1 MRYLGTHLGSL
12 GPHAPPAAGLTSL
25 GNPAK
30 RQAPLSSA
38 VVFRTIGL
46 VSGLFGGLL
55 GIGGGSAIAP
65 ILLLLGTLR
74 PAQVSGTTLA
84 TVVAIS
90 MVGTGAYASFGHSYN
105 FAVAWPIAVG
115 SVAGSVLGALSS
127 RRLSTRIMIL
137 TFLAILPYFAVKEFF
152 PSFAAP
158 AIATSTVSL
167 GILGLLTGYLSGL
180 LGISGASLVVPS
192 LVAFFLIDH
201 HAAQGIAMS
210 VALSDSVA
218 GTVTHARGRNVEFRV
233 FLFMVGPALVGALVG
248 VFLSNSLSASI
259 LRTVFGVFL
268 VTVWAVMLMRF
279 IKVTRSR
286 RAITPRPA
294 GVTADKLG
302 SDGFDVARGVDQ
314 TRSG

>member
-1 MRYLGTHLGSL
+1 MT
-12 GPHAPPAAGLTSL
+12 
-25 GNPAK
+25 
-30 RQAPLSSA
+30 
-38 VVFRTIGL
+38 
-46 VSGLFGGLL
+46 
-55 GIGGGSAIAP
+55 
-65 ILLLLGTLR
+65 
-74 PAQVSGTTLA
+74 
-84 TVVAIS
+84 
-90 MVGTGAYASFGHSYN
+90 
-105 FAVAWPIAVG
+105 WPIAVG

-279 IKVTRSR
+279 LKVTRSR
-286 RAITPRPA
+286 RRAVTPLPA

-302 SDGFDVARGVDQ
+302 SDGFDVTRGVDQ
-314 TRSG
+314 TSSG